1 MMKKKRF
8 CIAVAAAV
16 LTVCSL
22 WGKDDEVIVTR
33 QLHMGQRNSLPEKTI
48 QVETKR
54 LAFNKKADPGLIDA
68 ITQVMDTIANED
80 YQNRTFVLLLESRP
94 SGEIAIGA
102 RNDDIV
108 TRGSKDANIY
118 YGELEH
124 KRYHFVVLTGKDNLP
139 LLEKTFKRQG
149 KVKFVQE
156 FEFVDFP
163 TPRYPTNVISEWSRD
178 KGFKWLTIIINED
191 PNVDRDSFDLPA
203 RVQDFNQ

>member
-1 MMKKKRF
+1 M
-8 CIAVAAAV
+8 V

-54 LAFNKKADPGLIDA
+54 LVFNKKAEAGLIDA
-68 ITQVMDTIANED
+68 ITQVMDTIASED
-80 YQNRTFVLLLESRP
+80 YQNRTFVLLLENRP
-94 SGEIAIGA
+94 GGEIAIGA

-108 TRGSKDANIY
+108 TRGSKDETIY
-118 YGELEH
+118 YGDLEH
-124 KRYHFVVLTGKDNLP
+124 QRYHFVVLTGKDNMP

-149 KVKFVQE
+149 KIQFVQE

-163 TPRYPTNVISEWSRD
+163 TPRYPTNVIGEWSRD
-178 KGFKWLTIIINED
+178 KGFKWLTVIINED
-191 PNVDRDSFDLPA
+191 PNADRDSFDPPA
-203 RVQDFNQ
+203 KLQDLNQ